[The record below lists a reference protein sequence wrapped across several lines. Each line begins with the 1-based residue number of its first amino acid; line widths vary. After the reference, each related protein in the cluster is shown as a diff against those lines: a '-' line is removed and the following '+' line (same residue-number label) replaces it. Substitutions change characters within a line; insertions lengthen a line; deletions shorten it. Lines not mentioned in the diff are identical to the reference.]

1 MCRLS
6 ILREL
11 TLSLLNPVRVVSLYT
26 WDFSDLTIHT
36 KKKKKKTF
44 LKRFTKWKFR
54 SAHRITR
61 IKFQHKKNDYT
72 GHLTQAAYYF

>member
-1 MCRLS
+1 MQIEYIKGTNSVTVESSKSCLPLHLRLQWPD
-6 ILREL
+6 
-11 TLSLLNPVRVVSLYT
+11 NPY
-26 WDFSDLTIHT
+26 